1 MARNFH
7 VRRMYTGPTISP
19 NSIWKIVRWVVI
31 GLLVAYAVVTSIYT
45 IETNAAGVVKR
56 FGKYNR
62 ITEPGIHLKL
72 PFGIEK
78 AIEVPV
84 KRVQKEEFGFRTI
97 KAGVDSQYLGVEE
110 IQAGRYNR
118 ESLIN
123 LIRESGEAR
132 GSSGNL
138 QSTARD
144 LLQRE
149 YIMLTGD
156 LNIVD
161 VEWIVQCKIKNPRQY
176 LFNIRNARQT
186 IRDCSQAVMRQL
198 VGNGSVDEA
207 ITIGRIDYENQ
218 GREMLQAFLDDYETG
233 IHIVTVKMQS
243 SNPPMRVRPAFNEVN
258 KALQQKE
265 QRINEAMKQYNEV
278 IPRTSGEAKRVEET
292 ARGYAAERV
301 NQAEGDVARFVKVLT
316 EYEKAPEITRQRLYL
331 ETMEKVLSRGRKI
344 VRPSWSGSGSV
355 DLWIPAGP
363 GGPVPAADVL
373 RGSQVRDAERPGTG
387 E

>member
-7 VRRMYTGPTISP
+7 VRRTYTGRTIDPS
-19 NSIWKIVRWVVI
+19 SIWKIFRWAVI
-31 GLLVAYAVVTSIYT
+31 GLLVVYAVITSIYT

-72 PFGIEK
+72 PFNIER

-84 KRVQKEEFGFRTI
+84 KNVQKEEFGFRTV
-97 KAGVDSQYLGVEE
+97 KAGVDSQYLGVDE
-110 IQAGRYNR
+110 IQSGRYSR
-118 ESLIN
+118 ESLVN
-123 LIRESGEAR
+123 LIRESGESVS
-132 GSSGNL
+132 GSTNL
-138 QSTARD
+138 QTVAKN
-144 LLQRE
+144 LIQRE

-161 VEWIVQCKIKNPRQY
+161 VEWIVQYKIKNPRQY
-176 LFNIRNARQT
+176 LFNIRDARQT

-207 ITIGRIDYENQ
+207 ITIGRMEYEIDAKDL
-218 GREMLQAFLDDYETG
+218 LQTLLDNYETG

-265 QRINEAMKQYNEV
+265 QRINEALKQYNEV
-278 IPRTSGEAKRVEET
+278 VPKTRGEAKRLIET

-301 NQAEGDVARFVKVLT
+301 NQAQGDTNKFLQVLT
-316 EYEKAPEITRQRLYL
+316 EYEKAPTITRQRLYL
-331 ETMEKVLSRGRKI
+331 ETMGTVLPKVPEKWIIEQGGAEGGILMKLDLDN
-344 VRPSWSGSGSV
+344 PQGSK
-355 DLWIPAGP
+355 
-363 GGPVPAADVL
+363 
-373 RGSQVRDAERPGTG
+373 
-387 E
+387 